1 MRVGKRVRIAGMRE
15 TLRKIT
21 RSSGEVLYRM
31 ILEDL
36 EGNLPVIIA
45 KTVYHHHHNL
55 LQGRGPFV
63 VEGVVEV
70 NATREQPYLRLE
82 KIWPAR

>member
-36 EGNLPVIIA
+36 DGNLPVIIA
-45 KTVYHHHHNL
+45 KTVYHHHRNL
-55 LQGRGPFV
+55 LQSRGPFV